1 MYKFL
6 NILMFFLI
14 ILFTFSIINYYSSV
28 KNIKNKNFNQ
38 ENIEKIQK
46 SKIKNLPILRNDTNN
61 VIEFNNSLESELKE
75 EKKRS
80 FWNLLK

>member
-1 MYKFL
+1 
-6 NILMFFLI
+6 MFFLI

-28 KNIKNKNFNQ
+28 INIKNKNFNR

>member
-28 KNIKNKNFNQ
+28 KNIKNKNFNR

>member
-1 MYKFL
+1 
-6 NILMFFLI
+6 MFFLI

-28 KNIKNKNFNQ
+28 KNIKNKNFNR

-46 SKIKNLPILRNDTNN
+46 SKIKNLPILRNDTKN

>member
-14 ILFTFSIINYYSSV
+14 ILFIFSIINYYSSV
-28 KNIKNKNFNQ
+28 KNIKNKNFNR

>member
-1 MYKFL
+1 
-6 NILMFFLI
+6 MFFLI

-28 KNIKNKNFNQ
+28 KNIKNKNFNR

>member
-1 MYKFL
+1 
-6 NILMFFLI
+6 MFFLI
-14 ILFTFSIINYYSSV
+14 ILFIFSIINYYSSV
-28 KNIKNKNFNQ
+28 KNIKNKNFNR

>member
-1 MYKFL
+1 
-6 NILMFFLI
+6 MFFLI
-14 ILFTFSIINYYSSV
+14 ILFIFSIINYYSSV
-28 KNIKNKNFNQ
+28 KNIKNKNFNRV
-38 ENIEKIQK
+38 NIEKIQK